1 MKGIKKLFK
10 LILPY
15 KLIFI
20 CSLVAMFM
28 VAIFTYLFVNLVQ
41 PIMDRL
47 FNLVPQ
53 GVPQKT
59 RVMDV
64 IFNFLN
70 ITKENL
76 IIALPIILI
85 VTIFGKGLF
94 SFLSTFGMKSIGH
107 RIVKDL
113 RDKLYEK
120 IIFQSLTFFNNS
132 STGELI
138 SRVVNDTEKIHQAV
152 SGSLSVLITE
162 TMTLLVLFIG
172 IFIIDW
178 QLTLISLSIT
188 PFAII
193 PLILFGKQQKR
204 KGLEG
209 QIKIAEITNSL
220 FETITG
226 NKIVKA
232 FNMEKFEIKEFVKK
246 TYEHLKINLKLAL
259 IGSLSSPFMEF
270 IGGLAAAFIL
280 IIGTGK
286 IARAEISPG
295 DFGSFIMAILMMYMP
310 IRRLSRAN
318 NTIQQGLA
326 GLERVQ
332 EILAVKSE
340 VVESPNAYPLPP
352 VKGEVEFKNVYFSY
366 NQSIPVLKGIN
377 LKVCPGEMVALV
389 GLSGAGKTTLVSLI
403 PRFYDVTS
411 GKITIDK
418 IDIREV
424 TLSSL
429 RAQISLVT
437 QDTILFND
445 TVKNN
450 IAYGVGEVSMDEIIK
465 ASKAAMAHEFI
476 EKLPKGYDTCIG
488 ERGCLLSAGQ
498 RQRIAIAR
506 AILKNSPIL
515 ILDEATSALDSESER
530 LIQIALNN
538 LIKDRTTFVIA
549 HRLSTVKKADR
560 IVVLDK
566 GKIVEMGTHEE
577 LIKKGGLYSR
587 LYELQFIDLE

>member
-70 ITKENL
+70 IAKENL

>member
-10 LILPY
+10 LVIPYRLTLILS
-15 KLIFI
+15 LI
-20 CSLVAMFM
+20 AMFM
-28 VAIFTYLFVNLVQ
+28 VAIFTFFFVNLVQ

-47 FNLVPQ
+47 FNLTSQ
-53 GVPQKT
+53 SIPQKT
-59 RVMDV
+59 RIMDV
-64 IFNFLN
+64 IFNFLH
-70 ITKENL
+70 ITKEDL
-76 IIALPIILI
+76 IVVLPIILVI
-85 VTIFGKGLF
+85 VVLGKGLF
-94 SFLSTFGMKSIGH
+94 SFLSTFGMKTIGH
-107 RIVKDL
+107 RIVKNL
-113 RDKLYEK
+113 RDSLYHN
-120 IIFQSLTFFNNS
+120 IIYQSTKFFDNS

-138 SRVVNDTEKIHQAV
+138 SRVTNDTEKIHQAV
-152 SGSLSVLITE
+152 SGSLPVLITE
-162 TMTLLVLFIG
+162 TITLLVLFTG

-178 QLTLISLSIT
+178 QLTLISLTIA
-188 PFAII
+188 PLAVI
-193 PLILFGKQQKR
+193 PLILFGRQQKR

-209 QIKIAEITNSL
+209 QIKIAQITNSL

-226 NKIVKA
+226 NKIIKA
-232 FNMEKFEIKEFVKK
+232 FNMERFEIKEFVKK
-246 TYEHLKINLKLAL
+246 TYEHFKINLKLAL

-280 IIGTGK
+280 VLGTGK
-286 IARAEISPG
+286 ISRGEISPG

-332 EILAVKSE
+332 EILAIKPE
-340 VVESPNAYPLPP
+340 VAESPKAYPLPP
-352 VKGEVEFKNVYFSY
+352 VRGEVEFKNVYFSY
-366 NQSIPVLKGIN
+366 NQSYPVLRGIN
-377 LKVCPGEMVALV
+377 LKVFPGELVALV

-403 PRFYDVTS
+403 PRFYNVTS
-411 GKITIDK
+411 GKITIDN

-429 RAQISLVT
+429 RTQISLVT

-450 IAYGVGEVSMDEIIK
+450 ISYGVGKVSMNEIIK

-476 EKLPKGYDTCIG
+476 EELPKGYDTCIG

-498 RQRIAIAR
+498 RQRLAIAR
-506 AILKNSPIL
+506 AILRNTPIL

-530 LIQIALNN
+530 LIRIALNN
-538 LIKDRTTFVIA
+538 LIKNKTTFVIA
-549 HRLSTVKKADR
+549 HRLSTVKKATK
-560 IVVLDK
+560 IIVLDK
-566 GKIVEMGTHEE
+566 GKIVETGTHEE
-577 LIKKGGLYSR
+577 LIKKGGLYCH
-587 LYELQFIDLE
+587 LYELQLMDLK

>member
-15 KLIFI
+15 KLIFT
-20 CSLVAMFM
+20 CSLIAMFM

-59 RVMDV
+59 RVMDI
-64 IFNFLN
+64 IFNFFN

-76 IIALPIILI
+76 IIALPVILI
-85 VTIFGKGLF
+85 ITIFGKGLF

-120 IIFQSLTFFNNS
+120 IIYQSMTFFNNS

-232 FNMEKFEIKEFVKK
+232 FNMEKLEIKEFVKK

-280 IIGTGK
+280 IIGTSK
-286 IARAEISPG
+286 IARGEISPG

-332 EILAVKSE
+332 EILAIKSE

-366 NQSIPVLKGIN
+366 NRSVPVLKGIN
-377 LKVCPGEMVALV
+377 LKVYPGEMIALV

-411 GKITIDK
+411 GKITIDN

-450 IAYGVGEVSMDEIIK
+450 IAYGVGKVSMDEIIK

-538 LIKDRTTFVIA
+538 LIRNRTTFVIA

-587 LYELQFIDLE
+587 LYELQFVDIE

>member
-15 KLIFI
+15 RLTFI
-20 CSLVAMFM
+20 CSLIAMFM

-47 FNLVPQ
+47 FNLMPQSVPH
-53 GVPQKT
+53 KI
-59 RVMDV
+59 RVMDI
-64 IFNFLN
+64 IFDLFN
-70 ITKENL
+70 ITKDNL
-76 IIALPIILI
+76 IIALPIIL
-85 VTIFGKGLF
+85 VTIIFGKGLF
-94 SFLSTFGMKSIGH
+94 SFLSTFGMKTIGH
-107 RIVKDL
+107 RIIKNL
-113 RDKLYEK
+113 RDKLYER
-120 IIFQSLTFFNNS
+120 IIYQSLRFFNNS

-162 TMTLLVLFIG
+162 TITLLVLFIG

-232 FNMEKFEIKEFVKK
+232 FNMEKFEIKEFVKR
-246 TYEHLKINLKLAL
+246 TYEHLKINLRLAL

-286 IARAEISPG
+286 IARGEISPG
-295 DFGSFIMAILMMYMP
+295 DFGAFIMAILMMYMP

-326 GLERVQ
+326 GLQRVE
-332 EILAVKSE
+332 EILILKSE

-352 VKGEVEFKNVYFSY
+352 IKGKVEFKNVYFSY
-366 NQSIPVLKGIN
+366 NQASPVLRGIN
-377 LKVCPGEMVALV
+377 LKVSPGEMVALV

-411 GKITIDK
+411 GKITIDN

-450 IAYGVGEVSMDEIIK
+450 IAYGVGEASMEEIIS

-476 EKLPKGYDTCIG
+476 EKLPKGYNTYIG

-498 RQRIAIAR
+498 RQRLAIAR

-538 LIKDRTTFVIA
+538 LIKNKTTFVIA
-549 HRLSTVKKADR
+549 HRLSTVKKANR

-566 GKIVEMGTHEE
+566 GKIVETGTHEE
-577 LIKKGGLYSR
+577 LVKKGGLYSR
-587 LYELQFIDLE
+587 LYELQFIDLK